1 MTERLQSPK
10 RRIVN
15 FTGMMGNVQNVCRFE
30 VGIVPAPFEARH
42 VNILQLF
49 FYLQEAT
56 ALLHLHSNG
65 AEENIRYLF

>member
-1 MTERLQSPK
+1 
-10 RRIVN
+10 
-15 FTGMMGNVQNVCRFE
+15 MMGNVQNVCRFE
-30 VGIVPAPFEARH
+30 VGIMPAHFEARH

-56 ALLHLHSNG
+56 ALLHLHSSG